1 MKILYRIS
9 DNSYVKPKLEGA
21 TKKIC
26 IGNFIDSWRYTDEII
41 ILADRL
47 GEETK
52 EWLEALGRDWN
63 IPIEYI
69 DGGSSAQSFRIAMER
84 ALEFPDDEGVYLLE
98 DDYLHLPKCREVL
111 MEGLQI
117 GNYATLYD
125 CVDKYIP
132 ASQGGNPL
140 IDDSGGEVTR
150 VVLTKS
156 SHFKLAN
163 STTCTFA
170 TTPRQLKE
178 DWETWKKWCFA
189 TPEQKH
195 PNDFQ
200 CFLDLREQGRAL
212 VSPLPGL
219 STHCEPYL
227 LSPLTDWTTV
237 VERAKFGAHIIV

>member
-1 MKILYRIS
+1 VKTLYRIS

-21 TKKIC
+21 TKQVC
-26 IGNFIDSWRYTDEII
+26 IKNFLQEWQHWGEVIVLADKLTDE
-41 ILADRL
+41 
-47 GEETK
+47 TK
-52 EWLEALGRDWN
+52 RWLEVLRDN
-63 IPIEYI
+63 IGIGLEYI

-98 DDYLHLPKCREVL
+98 DDYLHFPKCRQVL

-150 VVLTKS
+150 VVLTPS
-156 SHFKLAN
+156 SHWKLAN

-189 TPEQKH
+189 TPEQTH

-200 CFLDLREQGRAL
+200 CFLDLRAQGRSL
-212 VSPLPGL
+212 VSCIPGL

-227 LSPLTDWTTV
+227 LSPLTDWKTV
-237 VERAKFGAHIIV
+237 VDTINMV